1 MVVNFLVIGAG
12 SRGNAYAWALTQS
25 APDARVAA
33 IAEPVGS
40 KRTNFGRKYIWGN
53 AEPQQYQSFCDWK
66 DFLSSRP
73 SSGKGPAEARCE
85 STIDA
90 IFVCTMDE
98 THVEIITAFAPLGYH
113 IMSEKPLATTLQDCI
128 NIYSALR
135 PPSLDHPQTVFSI
148 GHVLH
153 YSPHNMLLRKLLL
166 EEEVIG
172 DIISIEHA
180 EPVGWWHFAHS
191 YVRGNWR
198 KESTSAP
205 SLLTKSCHDIDL
217 LLWLLCAP
225 PSSAA
230 SRSPHLPAEVTSTGS
245 LHYFKQSRKP
255 RKAGTATNCCRCDA
269 EPDCIYSAR
278 KIYVRD
284 QLAQGNSNWPVMIID
299 SEIEDMYLQGQRDAA
314 FRRLEQ
320 RLQEDYNADD
330 DTFRDR
336 SWYGRCVY
344 EADNDVCDDQ
354 TVVITW
360 DEDPL
365 PTASGHSMEERIH
378 GRGTK
383 TAIFHMVAWTE
394 AQCNRRGRISGTKG
408 EIEYDSKTI
417 NVYDFATKEKKTHY
431 PHQPGGGHGG
441 GDAGLAMAFYNAV
454 KAVKTRTMTA
464 AEAQSVHIGCT
475 LEEIIR
481 SHAMVF
487 AAEDSRKQ
495 KRTLNWPEWWR
506 TNVETR
512 LQQASG

>member
-1 MVVNFLVIGAG
+1 MHELDMAVKFLVIGAG
-12 SRGNAYAWALTQS
+12 SRGNAYSWALSQFHS
-25 APDARVAA
+25 GARIAA
-33 IAEPVGS
+33 VAEPVES
-40 KRTNFGRKYIWGN
+40 KRKSFGRKYIWGT
-53 AEPQQYQSFCDWK
+53 AEPREDQAFSSWKSFLDH
-66 DFLSSRP
+66 RHAQ
-73 SSGKGPAEARCE
+73 PAHSE
-85 STIDA
+85 IDA
-90 IFVCTMDE
+90 VFICTMDE

-128 NIYSALR
+128 EIYRSLR
-135 PPSLDHPQTVFSI
+135 PPNSPPPNTVFSI

-153 YSPHNMLLRKLLL
+153 YSPHNMLLRRLLL

-172 DIISIEHA
+172 DTLSIEHT

-198 KESTSAP
+198 RESTSAP

-230 SRSPHLPAEVTSTGS
+230 SHDPHLPAEVTSTGS
-245 LHYFKQSRKP
+245 LHYFKTSRKP
-255 RKAGTATNCCRCDA
+255 RKAGTATNCCQCDA
-269 EPDCIYSAR
+269 EPECIYSAK
-278 KIYVRD
+278 KIYFRD
-284 QLAQGNSNWPVMIID
+284 RLAKGISNWPVMIID
-299 SEIEDMYLQGQRDAA
+299 PEIEDFYLQGQHDAA
-314 FRRLEQ
+314 FTRLEQ
-320 RLQEDYNADD
+320 RLQEDYDTADAKSQK
-330 DTFRDR
+330 R

-354 TVVITW
+354 TVTITW

-365 PTASGHSMEERIH
+365 PGTSPMEARIR
-378 GRGTK
+378 GRGAKAAT
-383 TAIFHMVAWTE
+383 FHMVAWTE
-394 AQCNRRGRISGTKG
+394 AQCHRRGRIYGTKG

-417 NVYDFATKEKKTHY
+417 KVYDFATKETQTHH

-454 KAVKTRTMTA
+454 GAVKTRTMSA
-464 AEAQSVHIGCT
+464 SEAQTTHIGCT

-487 AAEDSRKQ
+487 AAEDARKQ
-495 KRTLNWPEWWR
+495 KQTLSWPEWWR
-506 TNVETR
+506 INVETKM
-512 LQQASG
+512 Q